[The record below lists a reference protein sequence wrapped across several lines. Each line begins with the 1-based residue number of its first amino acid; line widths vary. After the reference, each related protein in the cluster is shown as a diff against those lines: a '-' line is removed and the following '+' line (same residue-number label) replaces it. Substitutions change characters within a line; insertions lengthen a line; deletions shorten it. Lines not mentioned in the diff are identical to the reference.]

1 MTALLSIDA
10 LSLVFRTRHGTV
22 KALQDVSLSV
32 ERGEI
37 LGVVGESGSGKSVMA
52 YTVMGLQD
60 PAARIEGG
68 RIEFGGT
75 DMLGA
80 TQTQLGAIRGR
91 ELSMIFQSPRTALNP
106 IRKVGHQI
114 EDVLRQ
120 HATVRSEDLERQA
133 VAALERVRIADPQR
147 RYHAYPFELSGGMC
161 QRVMIAMAL
170 ACSPSMLI
178 ADEPTTGLD
187 VTTQAVIMDLIRE
200 MSRTRRMSTLLITH
214 DLGLAGEYCDRIAVM
229 HAGHVVEIAS
239 TEALLREPA
248 HPYTQQLLAST
259 PTPRS
264 SVDTLSSIPGQLPDL
279 RGELPVCRF
288 RLRCERSLLAC
299 DEPPLPWTA
308 RAADHLV
315 RCRNPL

>member
-133 VAALERVRIADPQR
+133 RPLV
-147 RYHAYPFELSGGMC
+147 
-161 QRVMIAMAL
+161 
-170 ACSPSMLI
+170 
-178 ADEPTTGLD
+178 
-187 VTTQAVIMDLIRE
+187 
-200 MSRTRRMSTLLITH
+200 
-214 DLGLAGEYCDRIAVM
+214 
-229 HAGHVVEIAS
+229 
-239 TEALLREPA
+239 
-248 HPYTQQLLAST
+248 
-259 PTPRS
+259 
-264 SVDTLSSIPGQLPDL
+264 DL
-279 RGELPVCRF
+279 RIRMRGEDWGSIQDRERAARRGRGPPHATDRD
-288 RLRCERSLLAC
+288 RHRERAERSLGLRREHGVGAVGQAN
-299 DEPPLPWTA
+299 DRAGRGRAVPPGD
-308 RAADHLV
+308 RRGEV
-315 RCRNPL
+315 RRNRLRVRVEEQRDCAVERPGSGLRRTWLKRGRERRIGHVGRSLCVG